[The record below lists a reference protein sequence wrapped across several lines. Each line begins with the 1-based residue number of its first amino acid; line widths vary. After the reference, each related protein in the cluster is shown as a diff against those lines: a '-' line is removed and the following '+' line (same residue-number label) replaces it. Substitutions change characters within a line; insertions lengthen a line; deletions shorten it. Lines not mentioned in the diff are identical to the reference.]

1 MPTYEYE
8 CRTCNHTFEKFQPMS
23 DDPIKVC
30 PECGGA
36 VRRMIGGG
44 TGIIFKGSGFYITD
58 SKKASSA
65 SKPVSATAAAAASA
79 SAPAS
84 NTAPTPASSSKSCET
99 CSSNAKKESA

>member
-8 CRTCNHTFEKFQPMS
+8 CRACHHTFEKFQSMS

-58 SKKASSA
+58 SKKSSSA
-65 SKPVSATAAAAASA
+65 STPTKSP
-79 SAPAS
+79 APAKS
-84 NTAPTPASSSKSCET
+84 EAASSSCAT
-99 CSSNAKKESA
+99 CPSNAKKESA

>member
-8 CRTCNHTFEKFQPMS
+8 CRVCNHTFEKFQPMS
-23 DDPIKVC
+23 DEPAKVC

-36 VRRMIGGG
+36 LRRMIGGG

-58 SKKASSA
+58 SKKA
-65 SKPVSATAAAAASA
+65 ATASTTTPSTS

-84 NTAPTPASSSKSCET
+84 AATAPSSATPQKNPSAGSEASP
-99 CSSNAKKESA
+99 SNAKKESA